1 MDKKGLIRKKYLLR
15 RKKNYFQINEK
26 FFFPLI
32 KIIKEK
38 LKNKKKIIAIY
49 YPSFYEL
56 NVLKIFDV
64 EFFKKFNFL
73 LPIISK
79 TNSMNFH
86 KWNKGE
92 VLVLNRLGIP
102 EPLKSKKIIPTMIL
116 VPLLAFD
123 KDKNRVGY
131 GKGFY
136 DRYLGRFLKAN
147 KKIIVVGIAFSFQKY
162 HKLPVNNHD
171 RKLDFIITEKGVI
184 KWKF

>member
-32 KIIKEK
+32 KIIKDK
-38 LKNKKKIIAIY
+38 LKNQKKNIALY

-56 NVLKIFDV
+56 DVLKVANIG
-64 EFFKKFNFL
+64 FFKKFNFL

-86 KWNKGE
+86 KWKKGE
-92 VLVLNRLGIP
+92 VLVLNKLGIP

-123 KDKNRVGY
+123 KDKNRIGY
-131 GKGFY
+131 GKGYY
-136 DRYLGRFLKAN
+136 DKYLNRFLKSN
-147 KKIIVVGIAFSFQKY
+147 KKILTVGVAFSFQKY
-162 HKLPVNNHD
+162 HKLPTNNYDH
-171 RKLDFIITEKGVI
+171 KLDFIITEKGLI

>member
-32 KIIKEK
+32 KIIKDK
-38 LKNKKKIIAIY
+38 LKNKKKNIALY

-56 NVLKIFDV
+56 DVLKIANIG
-64 EFFKKFNFL
+64 FFKKFNFL

-86 KWNKGE
+86 KWKKGE
-92 VLVLNRLGIP
+92 VLVLNKLGIP
-102 EPLKSKKIIPTMIL
+102 EPLKSKKIIPTIIL

-123 KDKNRVGY
+123 KDKNRIGY
-131 GKGFY
+131 GKGYY
-136 DRYLGRFLKAN
+136 DKYLNRFLKSN
-147 KKIIVVGIAFSFQKY
+147 KKILTVGVAFSFQKY
-162 HKLPVNNHD
+162 HKLPTNNYDH
-171 RKLDFIITEKGVI
+171 KLDFIITEKGLI
-184 KWKF
+184 K

>member
-102 EPLKSKKIIPTMIL
+102 EPLKSKKIIPTMTDIL
-116 VPLLAFD
+116 V
-123 KDKNRVGY
+123 
-131 GKGFY
+131 
-136 DRYLGRFLKAN
+136 
-147 KKIIVVGIAFSFQKY
+147 
-162 HKLPVNNHD
+162 
-171 RKLDFIITEKGVI
+171 DF
-184 KWKF
+184 